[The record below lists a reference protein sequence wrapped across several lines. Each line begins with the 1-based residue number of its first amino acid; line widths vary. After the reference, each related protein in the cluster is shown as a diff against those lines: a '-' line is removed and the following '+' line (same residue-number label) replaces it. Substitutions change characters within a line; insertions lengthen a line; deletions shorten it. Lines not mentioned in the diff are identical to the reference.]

1 MLEEVLLTATSSSYR
16 YYLLVLML
24 QLLEQVL
31 LASTFNVQLVSAD
44 MTPEFSESNSESNI
58 FSQRVTIC
66 TQIILSL
73 LKTVNPVLVRK
84 SQVSCSCCGKLTALL
99 LVLPGTSCLIKVNT
113 AIARAGALVL
123 AESCSK
129 VLA

>member
-1 MLEEVLLTATSSSYR
+1 
-16 YYLLVLML
+16 ML

-73 LKTVNPVLVRK
+73 LKTVNRFWF
-84 SQVSCSCCGKLTALL
+84 GK
-99 LVLPGTSCLIKVNT
+99 VKCHVH
-113 AIARAGALVL
+113 VV
-123 AESCSK
+123 ES
-129 VLA
+129 